1 MIGLI
6 YQPLGDIG
14 GVAPSRSPALYP
26 VGGRPAVERVVDEV
40 APIVEEVVLLAD
52 DPDVQSAAARADGS
66 GTVAESVEEIP
77 AHLSADS
84 DQVIVASASTHV
96 DRSDLRSLA
105 KRTDAVLRSDGS
117 SHGHP
122 PHEVYTVSSLRGG
135 ARSIGDDIETAA
147 ELVADVA
154 TRADESPLTTDRLY
168 DVARPWDLLAATERA
183 LDGVDRSLAG
193 DVHPMADCRGPVVV
207 EPGARV
213 GAGVVVE
220 GPAFIARG
228 ATVGPNA
235 YIRGSTYL
243 GDGAHVGNG
252 VEIKN
257 SVLFPDAR
265 VPHLSYV
272 GDSVV
277 GPNANLGAGTIV
289 ANLRHDGE
297 PVEVAHDGQRASTG
311 RRKFGAVVGADAR
324 VGIGTCL
331 NAGVRL
337 SAGSTTPPGGT
348 VLRDVDGDDDGSVGL
363 DDRNTAPGE
372 PGDEDGHAA
381 PDTTK

>member
-6 YQPLGDIG
+6 YQSPSDIG
-14 GVAPSRSPALYP
+14 GVAPSLPPALYP
-26 VGGRPAVERVVDEV
+26 VGDRLAVEGVVNEL
-40 APIVEEVVLLAD
+40 APIVEDVVLLAD
-52 DPDVQSAAARADGS
+52 DPEIQAVATGANESI
-66 GTVAESVEEIP
+66 TVAESADSISDRLPVE
-77 AHLSADS
+77 S
-84 DQVIVASASTHV
+84 DQVIAASASTHAG
-96 DRSDLRSLA
+96 RSDLRSLA
-105 KRTDAVLRSDGS
+105 KRTDTVLRPDGRS
-117 SHGHP
+117 QGHP
-122 PHEVYTVSSLRGG
+122 PHEVYTVSSLRDDT
-135 ARSIGDDIETAA
+135 RSIGDGIETVS
-147 ELVADVA
+147 ELVADIA
-154 TRADESPLTTDRLY
+154 ARTDGSELTADRLY
-168 DVARPWDLLAATERA
+168 DVARPWDLLAATEHV
-183 LDGVDRSLAG
+183 LDGLDRSLAG
-193 DVHPMADCRGPVVV
+193 DVHPLADCRGPVVV

-235 YIRGSTYL
+235 YIRGATYL

-257 SVLFPDAR
+257 SILFPNAR

-297 PVEVAHDGQRASTG
+297 PVEAAYDGERASTG

-324 VGIGTCL
+324 VGIGTCV

-337 SAGSTTPPGGT
+337 SAGSMTSPGET
-348 VLRDVDGDDDGSVGL
+348 VLRDVDGDDDR
-363 DDRNTAPGE
+363 D
-372 PGDEDGHAA
+372 AA
-381 PDTTK
+381 PDDSEGADKHASTDTPK